1 MKARFVSIVV
11 GTLIIIIFA
20 MNFETIQYQAREIV
34 YKQSVI
40 PTTAK
45 QEPKQ
50 CWI

>member
-1 MKARFVSIVV
+1 MKTRFVSIVV
-11 GTLIIIIFA
+11 GALIIVIFA
-20 MNFETIQYQAREIV
+20 MNFEVIQYQAREIV
-34 YKQSVI
+34 YKQSTV

>member
-1 MKARFVSIVV
+1 MKTRFVSIVV
-11 GTLIIIIFA
+11 GALIIVIFA

-34 YKQSVI
+34 YKQSAV